1 MREITPEDAAKL
13 HGISTQHHQ
22 MPNGEL
28 RFRLKKND
36 GTAYIRTE
44 ASSEGAWQRSH
55 YHNSVRETYIVQK
68 GWIAYAELIDGKRRL
83 RSFQTGELFTTQPG
97 VIHNVYMPESA
108 VIHTVKH
115 GEASTEDRIEDY
127 ATSQFDVVTQC
138 LTKYQILREADVTA
152 RGISIEESSETYRHF
167 DNLIWQ
173 LPAWCTAIFMVAVV
187 GTNSLS
193 DTNVL
198 VKASGLASKS
208 VITGF
213 LFLVFFLIFA
223 LTHAL
228 YRFRVHQAAFKYYP
242 PTPVWSSA
250 STHLQLIVTVEAF
263 SLLFMLLL
271 LNGIPFLYAFLG
283 CSVVV
288 AGITSYREFVLRR
301 KHPKRTTI

>member
-1 MREITPEDAAKL
+1 MREITPEDAARL
-13 HGISTQHHQ
+13 HGISTSHHQ

-28 RFRLKKND
+28 RFRLRKSD

-44 ASSEGAWQRSH
+44 ATSEGAWQSSH
-55 YHNSVRETYIVQK
+55 YHNRVRETYIVQK

-83 RSFQTGELFTTQPG
+83 SSFQAGELFTTQPS
-97 VIHNVYMPESA
+97 VIHNVYMPGNA

-115 GEASTEDRIEDY
+115 GEASNEDRIEDY
-127 ATSQFDVVTQC
+127 ATSQFNLVTQC
-138 LTKYQILREADVTA
+138 LTEDQIHREADTTA
-152 RGISIEESSETYRHF
+152 HGISIAESSETYRHF

-173 LPAWCTAIFMVAVV
+173 LPAWCTAIFMVTVV

-198 VKASGLASKS
+198 VKASGLPSSS
-208 VITGF
+208 VVTGF
-213 LFLVFFLIFA
+213 LFLMFFLILA

-228 YRFRVHQAAFKYYP
+228 YKFRRHQAAFKYYP

-271 LNGIPFLYAFLG
+271 LNGIPFLYALLG

-288 AGITSYREFVLRR
+288 AGITWYRELMLRR
-301 KHPKRTTI
+301 